1 MAINVCRHDEKWIK
15 RSVGVP
21 RGFLSY
27 GVLKILNQKAMSG
40 SEIMEEIE
48 KLTGWKPSPG
58 SVYPLLARL
67 REEGFVEELITDET
81 GLKRFRLSNN
91 GRALLAKYD
100 DKKEVFRKKMH
111 CMKRF
116 EHMLH
121 RELDEDLYQSSTK
134 LLESIERINSLIKR
148 EGAEKVKE
156 KVRLILTQA
165 SKEIEELIKSC
176 ETNIK
181 GS

>member
-1 MAINVCRHDEKWIK
+1 
-15 RSVGVP
+15 
-21 RGFLSY
+21 
-27 GVLKILNQKAMSG
+27 
-40 SEIMEEIE
+40 
-48 KLTGWKPSPG
+48 
-58 SVYPLLARL
+58 
-67 REEGFVEELITDET
+67 
-81 GLKRFRLSNN
+81 
-91 GRALLAKYD
+91 
-100 DKKEVFRKKMH
+100 
-111 CMKRF
+111 MKRF

-121 RELDEDLYQSSTK
+121 RELDEDFYQSSTK